1 LETVDWLEANGMTIT
16 IELPITVEESL
27 REAAAFQRMS
37 PEDLAARILEDA
49 FQPEVFQTLEQVIER
64 AKRLPRDPQNIRPAT
79 ASLKELLEN
88 APVDPNF
95 DLERWRREW
104 EKVEEEMK
112 AISHA
117 NAIAEG
123 FISPR

>member
-1 LETVDWLEANGMTIT
+1 MTIT
-16 IELPITVEESL
+16 IDLPIIVEKSL
-27 REAAAFQRMS
+27 REAATFQRMS
-37 PEDLAARILEDA
+37 PEELAARILNDA

-79 ASLKELLEN
+79 ASLKELLKN
-88 APVDPNF
+88 APVDPHF
-95 DLERWRREW
+95 DLENWRREW

-117 NAIAEG
+117 NAIVEG
-123 FISPR
+123 FISPQ